1 MPLIRSIGRWTLT
14 ALVVNTIVGSSI
26 FGLPSELTRL
36 LGRASP
42 IAMLVAAGIVSL
54 IVACMA
60 EVASQFSETGGPY
73 LYVRSAF
80 GGFAGLQVGWF
91 WILASIGGGAGCAN
105 LFVQYLGSIWHPAT
119 QPGVRIAIITLIITV
134 PAVANYFGVRSGA
147 NLSTTLTVAK
157 LLPLVLLIVLG
168 LVYFNSRP
176 QLISAVEFTHPG
188 SAAWLRALLLLT
200 FAYSGFENA
209 MAPGAE
215 VKDPRRTMPF
225 ALVTGLIGCAILY
238 ALVQFVAVATIGT
251 KASEYPLA
259 ETASVLFS
267 HGGLFIAVAVMMSTY
282 GWLAGDILLSPR
294 IVYSFAE
301 TGDAPHFLA
310 RIHSGFHTPAIALFV
325 YAALTWMLAVTGT
338 FLWVAAIA
346 AASSLILYIGVCA
359 SLIRLRK
366 LAPNRD
372 AFRVPF
378 GPTLAIIAIC
388 ISLALISA
396 LDVRQVLLMSV
407 TALLATANWWWAKHH
422 SAGQQQAS
430 EMVTATPPSES
441 ISGQPKI
448 L

>member
-14 ALVVNTIVGSSI
+14 ALVVNAVVGSSI

-42 IAMLVAAGIVSL
+42 IAMLVAAGIVST
-54 IVACMA
+54 IIACMA
-60 EVASQFSETGGPY
+60 EVASQFNQTGGPY

-80 GGFAGLQVGWF
+80 GRFAGLQVGWF

-119 QPGVRIAIITLIITV
+119 EAGVRIAIITLLIAV
-134 PAVANYFGVRSGA
+134 PAAANYFGVRRGA
-147 NLSTTLTVAK
+147 NLSNTLTVAK
-157 LLPLVLLIVLG
+157 LLPLLLLIVLG
-168 LVYFNSRP
+168 LLRFGRQP

-188 SAAWLRALLLLT
+188 SSAWLRALLLLT

-215 VKDPRRTMPF
+215 VENPRRTMPF
-225 ALVTGLIGCAILY
+225 ALATGLIACAILY
-238 ALVQFVAVATIGT
+238 MLVQFVTVATIGT
-251 KASEYPLA
+251 IASEYPLA
-259 ETASVLFS
+259 DTASKLLS
-267 HGGLFIAVAVMMSTY
+267 HGGLFVAVAVMMSTY

-310 RIHSGFHTPAIALFV
+310 RIHSGFHTPALAMLV

-338 FLWVAAIA
+338 FLWVAALA

-366 LAPNRD
+366 LDPHRE

-378 GPTLAIIAIC
+378 GPALAVIAIC

-396 LDVRQVLLMSV
+396 LNVRQVLLMSV
-407 TALLATANWWWAKHH
+407 TALLATTNWWWAKQHASPQGRVA
-422 SAGQQQAS
+422 SAIGAS
-430 EMVTATPPSES
+430 GDSNKS
-441 ISGQPKI
+441 
-448 L
+448 

>member
-1 MPLIRSIGRWTLT
+1 MCMPLIRSIGRWTLT
-14 ALVVNTIVGSSI
+14 ALVVNAIVGSSI

-42 IAMLVAAGIVSL
+42 IAMLVAAAIVS
-54 IVACMA
+54 IIIACMA
-60 EVASQFSETGGPY
+60 EVASQFTETGGPY

-80 GGFAGLQVGWF
+80 GRFAGLQVGWF

-105 LFVQYLGSIWHPAT
+105 LFVQYLGSIWHPAAEA
-119 QPGVRIAIITLIITV
+119 GVRIAIITLLIAV

-147 NLSTTLTVAK
+147 NLSNTLTVAK

-168 LVYFNSRP
+168 LVRFSRQP

-188 SAAWLRALLLLT
+188 SSAWLRALLLLT

-215 VKDPRRTMPF
+215 VENPRRTMPF
-225 ALVTGLIGCAILY
+225 ALATGLIACAILY
-238 ALVQFVAVATIGT
+238 ALIQFVTVATIGT
-251 KASEYPLA
+251 RASEYPLA
-259 ETASVLFS
+259 DTASLLLR
-267 HGGLFIAVAVMMSTY
+267 HGGLFVAIAVMMSTY

-310 RIHSGFHTPAIALFV
+310 KIHSGFHTPALAMLV

-346 AASSLILYIGVCA
+346 GASSLILYIGVCA

-378 GPTLAIIAIC
+378 GPALAVVAIC
-388 ISLALISA
+388 ISLALITA
-396 LDVRQVLLMSV
+396 LDTRQVLLMSV
-407 TALLATANWWWAKHH
+407 TGLLATANWWWAKHH
-422 SAGQQQAS
+422 ALRQRQAP
-430 EMVTATPPSES
+430 EINATSVS
-441 ISGQPKI
+441 K
-448 L
+448 